1 MSSFIEEIRRSGKS
15 SLDVLMKSKRI
26 YRYEVNEA
34 ELEYLLDRY
43 EEKLSL
49 GESIGRFYIEY
60 IKGSY
65 ESREITDLLEV
76 RTDVD
81 VEQAMATLK
90 EGKALLIGDKEKLDE
105 LLKALAIKF
114 HIKINRE
121 GICQTFTST
130 TTPCLVFTGG
140 NLTIVPQSEYRGF
153 AIVPITTLLLS
164 RATVIKDEGYFY
176 EIELTKKGSQEAQDE
191 RTDGSEYKYQSDT
204 NEALENEIKGKSE
217 ERKTKRENGS
227 VTKQMALQSLEMIKT
242 IAENSHYDIGS
253 LAEIIKD
260 YITEK

>member
-15 SLDVLMKSKRI
+15 SLDVLMKSKRV

-81 VEQAMATLK
+81 VEKAMATLK
-90 EGKALLIGDKEKLDE
+90 EGKALLIGDKGKLDE

-130 TTPCLVFTGG
+130 TLLAWYLLG
-140 NLTIVPQSEYRGF
+140 
-153 AIVPITTLLLS
+153 AI
-164 RATVIKDEGYFY
+164 
-176 EIELTKKGSQEAQDE
+176 
-191 RTDGSEYKYQSDT
+191 
-204 NEALENEIKGKSE
+204 
-217 ERKTKRENGS
+217 
-227 VTKQMALQSLEMIKT
+227 
-242 IAENSHYDIGS
+242 
-253 LAEIIKD
+253 
-260 YITEK
+260 

>member
-15 SLDVLMKSKRI
+15 SLDVLMKSKRV

-65 ESREITDLLEV
+65 ESRELTDLLEV

-81 VEQAMATLK
+81 IEKAMAMLK

-121 GICQTFTST
+121 GIYQTFTST
-130 TTPCLVFTGG
+130 TTPCLVFNGG
-140 NLTIVPQSEYRGF
+140 NLTIVPQSQYRGF

-176 EIELTKKGSQEAQDE
+176 EVELTNKGSQEAQNK
-191 RTDGSEYKYQSDT
+191 RTDGSEYKYQSD
-204 NEALENEIKGKSE
+204 ENRASEDETKGESE
-217 ERKTKRENGS
+217 EKKTKRENGS

>member
-1 MSSFIEEIRRSGKS
+1 MSSFIETIRRSGRT
-15 SLDVLMKSKRI
+15 SLDVVMKSKRV
-26 YRYEVNEA
+26 YRYEVNER

-81 VEQAMATLK
+81 VEKAMATLK

-105 LLKALAIKF
+105 LLKALTIKF

-121 GICQTFTST
+121 GIYKAFSIASA
-130 TTPCLVFTGG
+130 PCLVFNGG
-140 NLTIVPQSEYRGF
+140 NLTIVPQSQYRGL
-153 AIVPITTLLLS
+153 AIVPITTLLLP
-164 RATVIKDEGYFY
+164 RAYVIKDEGYFY
-176 EIELTKKGSQEAQDE
+176 EVELTEKGSQKAENGRKSDN
-191 RTDGSEYKYQSDT
+191 EYKYQSDK
-204 NEALENEIKGKSE
+204 NEALEEELEGKSE
-217 ERKTKRENGS
+217 EEKSERQNGS
-227 VTKQMALQSLEMIKT
+227 VTKQMALQSLEMIKA
-242 IAENSHYDIGS
+242 IAKNSRYDIGS
-253 LAEIIKD
+253 LTEIIKD